1 MTRYLSGLCV
11 AGLGLCGGGCLI
23 VAAMASGGEFAGLA
37 GQVNLL
43 TGAGLVVVSCVS
55 LGCWATAWRR
65 RMRSDGVLSERF
77 LIVTRRQA
85 RRNRRELR
93 RDVGRTTRLAKRSAR
108 EARRAARRAAR
119 LAGAGGGV
127 LSAGAGL
134 GSALGGDGPYSVTV
148 PAAPAPRPAMATVPA
163 GQAVQAGE
171 SAAELLS
178 ELRAMLVPL
187 LTATEERPAAAPAPA
202 ASPSES
208 PSPSPLP
215 RRIPGP
221 ASPVPPL
228 TVPPLTVP
236 IAVPPA
242 APPVDGDE
250 LMFAADGEEAWW

>member
-65 RMRSDGVLSERF
+65 RMRSDGVLNERF
-77 LIVTRRQA
+77 LIVTGRQA

-93 RDVGRTTRLAKRSAR
+93 RDVGRTTRLAKRSTR

-148 PAAPAPRPAMATVPA
+148 PAVPAPVPA
-163 GQAVQAGE
+163 A
-171 SAAELLS
+171 
-178 ELRAMLVPL
+178 
-187 LTATEERPAAAPAPA
+187 
-202 ASPSES
+202 S

-215 RRIPGP
+215 LPLPLPLPRRTPRPASAP